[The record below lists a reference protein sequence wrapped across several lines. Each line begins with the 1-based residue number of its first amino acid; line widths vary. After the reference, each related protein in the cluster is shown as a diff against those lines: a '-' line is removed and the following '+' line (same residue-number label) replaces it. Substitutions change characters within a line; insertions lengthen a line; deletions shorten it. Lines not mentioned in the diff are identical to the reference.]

1 MFFGQDP
8 DEMMIQYGLCTF
20 CLGRGCPMCEGTGE
34 HEEKPMPDGKEKIKQ
49 IRSQTAIRDLK

>member
-34 HEEKPMPDGKEKIKQ
+34 HEEKPMPDGKEEKK
-49 IRSQTAIRDLK
+49 